1 MIGQEIKNAIQHM
14 SGVTL
19 ASITYSVN
27 NNKLLFS
34 IDLQY
39 MSETIRVN
47 LTVVDG
53 VAS

>member
-1 MIGQEIKNAIQHM
+1 M

-39 MSETIRVN
+39 MSETIRVD